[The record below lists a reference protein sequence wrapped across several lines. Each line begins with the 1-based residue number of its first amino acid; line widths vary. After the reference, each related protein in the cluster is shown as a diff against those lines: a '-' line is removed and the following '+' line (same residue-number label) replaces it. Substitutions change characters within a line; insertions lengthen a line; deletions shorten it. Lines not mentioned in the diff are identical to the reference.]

1 MSFRRS
7 FRFAVAGVL
16 LVGLSACAAGSP
28 AAPASTEPR
37 SASSGPASLQGAS
50 ITVYNAQHEELTQ
63 AWADAFQA
71 ESGVTVTLRNG
82 DDSELGNQ
90 LVQEGAASPADV
102 FLTENSPA
110 MSLVEKAG
118 LFADVDP
125 ATLGQVPAAY
135 RPSTGKWTGIAARST
150 VFAYN
155 PAKVTEA
162 ELPKSLLDLAQ
173 PSWKGRWGASPGGA
187 DFQAIVSAL
196 LALKGPAAT
205 EQWLAGMRA
214 NATEYQ
220 GNSTVMKA
228 VNSGEIAGGVI
239 YHYYWYIDQAGTKE
253 NSKNTKLHYFGARD
267 PGAFVS
273 VSGGGVLASSKNQA
287 AAQAFLAFITGKAGQ
302 DVLRTGTS
310 FEYTVGSGVAANAAL
325 PALDTLNGP
334 TVDPATLNGTEV
346 VDLMTK
352 AGVI

>member
-1 MSFRRS
+1 MSFPAPRLAAAVVVLS
-7 FRFAVAGVL
+7 FAFAGCSTAVAAPESTPATSPSG
-16 LVGLSACAAGSP
+16 GGS
-28 AAPASTEPR
+28 
-37 SASSGPASLQGAS
+37 SLADSS

-63 AWADAFQA
+63 AWADAFHA
-71 ESGVTVTLRNG
+71 ETGVRVTLRNG

-110 MSLVEKAG
+110 MSLVERAG
-118 LFADVDP
+118 LLADVDG
-125 ATLGQVPAAY
+125 ATLQQVPAAY

-150 VFAYN
+150 AFVYD
-155 PAKVTEA
+155 PSKLSES
-162 ELPKSLLDLAQ
+162 ELPKSLLDLAD
-173 PSWKGRWGASPGGA
+173 PSWKGRWAASPGGA

-196 LALKGPAAT
+196 LALKGRAAA
-205 EQWLAGMRA
+205 EEWLAGMQA
-214 NATEYQ
+214 NVTQYQ

-228 VNSGEIAGGVI
+228 VNAGEIPGGVI
-239 YHYYWYIDQAGTKE
+239 YHYYWFIDQAGTKE
-253 NSKNTKLHYFGARD
+253 NSANTKLHFFGNQD

-273 VSGGGVLASSKNQA
+273 VSGGGVLASSRNQA

-310 FEYTVGSGVAANAAL
+310 FEYTVASDVPANPAL
-325 PALDTLNGP
+325 PALDTLAGP
-334 TVDPATLNGTEV
+334 TVDPATLNGAEV

-352 AGVI
+352 AGLI